1 MDKKVIVI
9 TGPTASGKT
18 GLAIEVAQKLNTE
31 IISADSRQIFKFL
44 DIGTAKPDKQQLETV
59 KHHCIDILYP
69 NEDYDVSMFETD
81 ARKIMDEMFNN
92 GKIPVVAG
100 GSGLYIKAIVEGI
113 FTGPTK
119 DEEFRTEMDKLK
131 ASKGEE
137 ALFAILKEK
146 DPVSAEKMLPSNWK
160 RVVRALE
167 VLHITGIPIW
177 KHHEEQTTQDGIQ
190 YFQFALDL
198 DRKILYD
205 RIEKRVDTMIEQE
218 LEQEVKNLLKMGYSP
233 ELNSLNTVG
242 YKEMINYIC
251 NDYNLDR
258 CIELIKRNTRRYA
271 KRQLTWFRADKEIK
285 WLNHDNNN
293 LVNEIISLV
302 KQ

>member
-1 MDKKVIVI
+1 MDKKVIVV

-18 GLAIEVAQKLNTE
+18 SLAIEVALKLNTE
-31 IISADSRQIFKFL
+31 IISADSRQIFKLL
-44 DIGTAKPDKQQLETV
+44 DIGTAKPDKEQLKKV

-69 NEDYDVSMFETD
+69 NEEYDVSLFESD
-81 ARKIMDEMFNN
+81 ARKIMDELFTN
-92 GKIPVVAG
+92 GKIPVVVG
-100 GSGLYIKAIVEGI
+100 GSGLYIKAVVDGI
-113 FTGPTK
+113 FSGPTK
-119 DEEFRTEMDKLK
+119 DEEFRAKMDQLK
-131 ASKGEE
+131 ATHGEE
-137 ALFAILKEK
+137 ALHAILQEK
-146 DPVSAEKMLPSNWK
+146 DPVSAGKMLPGNWK

-167 VLHITGIPIW
+167 VLHITGVPIW
-177 KHHEEQTTQDGIQ
+177 KHHEEQTTQNDIQ

-205 RIEKRVDTMIEQE
+205 RIEDRVDSMIELG
-218 LEQEVKNLLKMGYSP
+218 LEEEVKKVLKMGYSTN
-233 ELNSLNTVG
+233 LNSLNTVG

-271 KRQLTWFRADKEIK
+271 KRQLTWFRANKDIK
-285 WLNHDNNN
+285 WLKHDSNN
-293 LVNEIISLV
+293 LQNEIISLV

>member
-9 TGPTASGKT
+9 SGPTASGKT
-18 GLAIEVAQKLNTE
+18 GLAVEVAQKLNTE

-44 DIGTAKPDKQQLETV
+44 NIGTAKPDKLQLETV

-69 NEDYDVSMFETD
+69 NEDYDVSLFESD
-81 ARKIMDEMFNN
+81 ARKIMDEMFNL

-113 FTGPTK
+113 FTGPSK
-119 DEEFRTEMDKLK
+119 DEEFRTEMEQLK
-131 ASKGEE
+131 ASRGEA
-137 ALFAILKEK
+137 ALYALLKEK
-146 DPVSAEKMLPSNWK
+146 DPLSAEKMLPSNWK

-177 KHHEEQTTQDGIQ
+177 KHHEEQSVQDDIQ
-190 YFQFALDL
+190 YFQFAIDL

-205 RIEKRVDTMIEQE
+205 RIEKRVDAMIEQG
-218 LEQEVKNLLKMGYSP
+218 LEEEVKKVLKMGYSP
-233 ELNSLNTVG
+233 DLNSLNTVG

-285 WLNHDNNN
+285 WFKHDSDNP
-293 LVNEIISLV
+293 LNEIISLV